1 MTPLKLPRTM
11 FYLLL
16 IPLLSSCA
24 IITQDQIGV
33 KRRFGSLGKK
43 VHDSGI
49 VFFNPLTTRMMYL
62 PARTDNIEVRLDLPS
77 KEGLNITSEISI
89 LYKIEPAKAQTV
101 LEQSGEKYVRDIIL
115 PVFRSS
121 AADVTAR
128 FFAKDMHSAQRADIE
143 REIRDQMMKTLA
155 GRGFEIEAV
164 LMKSVRLPDGLARA
178 IEAKLEAEQDAQR
191 MEFLIRRQELEA
203 KRQLIEAQATRDA
216 QRILNEGLTPQ
227 IIQLRSIE
235 AFLKVAESPNTKVII
250 TDGKAPMIIG
260 GNQP

>member
-1 MTPLKLPRTM
+1 MKTAFLKLTAPLM
-11 FYLLL
+11 LLL
-16 IPLLSSCA
+16 FTSGCA
-24 IITQDQIGV
+24 VITQDEIAV

-43 VHDSGI
+43 AHDSGI
-49 VFFNPLTTRMMYL
+49 VFFNPLTTRMMRL

-77 KEGLNITSEISI
+77 KEGLNISTEVSI
-89 LYKIEPAKAQTV
+89 LYRIESEKIQNI
-101 LEQSGEKYVRDIIL
+101 LSQSGVNYVKDIIL

-121 AADVTAR
+121 AADVSAR

-143 REIRDQMMKTLA
+143 KAIRDQMMETLQ
-155 GRGFEIEAV
+155 GRGFLIENV
-164 LMKSVRLPDGLARA
+164 LLKSVRLPDGLARA

-203 KRQLIEAQATRDA
+203 KRQMIEAQATRDA
-216 QRILNEGLTPQ
+216 QKVLNEGLTPQ

-250 TDGKAPMIIG
+250 TDGKAPMIVG
-260 GNQP
+260 GNN